1 MHPKLPLA
9 VGPRHEAVQNFRE
22 LLASRGVRRGR
33 VVPNLAPATIAPG
46 VVDRP
51 GTPIAVAAA
60 APTKRSSGSLAPW
73 IAVVAALAL
82 LVVGLAIFDERDR
95 RAKRTSS

>member
-1 MHPKLPLA
+1 
-9 VGPRHEAVQNFRE
+9 VQNFRE
-22 LLASRGVRRGR
+22 LLASRAVRRGR
-33 VVPNLAPATIAPG
+33 VAPHVAPATTAPG

-51 GTPIAVAAA
+51 DAPIAAAAA

-82 LVVGLAIFDERDR
+82 LVVGLAIFDARDR
-95 RAKRTSS
+95 RAKRTSN